1 MSELNKE
8 NNEQK
13 LKKINEESSKI
24 NNPIDRSERKLE
36 DSLKDIDDMLSNPEK
51 LKDGYN
57 ILSNYET
64 QKNFYLNFLKISFDS
79 NLNKNIQRK
88 KLSGC
93 CFICFIKKN
102 YDIEGLIT
110 DEEKLNIVAF
120 LLDKTNTNDYFLKNF
135 ISNVLGYIGAKE
147 FPNCYESFIKILIN
161 KLNNLIT
168 NPDENQIDTILR
180 IFISVLKF
188 CDDRC
193 AIITYE
199 VFPVII
205 NIFKSSKNNQKNREK
220 CLIIISLLLNKLS
233 YADGNDMDLLSK
245 SLDTNGLMENSISLF
260 TSILVS
266 NPKMLLDIKK
276 WTIRILD
283 ILVRDMPIYSSKFFN
298 LLIEPVWR
306 LIVLELNLYSNCIV
320 FNKEIEYT
328 EEEEITIEE
337 ENHIYE
343 HGYESDDEDEIN
355 GMEGL
360 IMELIDFTVDLLKRN
375 SVIEALRPA
384 LFTFLLC
391 IKGYLL
397 LPHNSIVLWKDNAN
411 LYISEEYD
419 EENINSVRSKTLGLI
434 REISKEIEDDALMN
448 FISLLIDEL
457 TKGINLDSYKEVIK
471 LDDYNLV
478 TPYLEKLNK
487 DKIYVKM
494 RQESNLLI
502 LGSISDDLFRL
513 KESQILSQKETE
525 NLLNFLLNLIK
536 NVENENEILIGRTIW
551 CLSKLLCLVRND
563 INFLTKIFDSV
574 SQTMINKKSDLSIQL
589 VSAQCISIICQR
601 LISQKKEIQSKY
613 ITKDYD
619 SLIEILNKVNEDT
632 RFIPIENLLYLT
644 KLSKENSLYIPL
656 HHLTPV
662 LKIYAENFND
672 TYVGPKILELIKIWC
687 EDKKSAHCLIDKFI
701 PIAIKV
707 FEDFY
712 KKNIGKTDEVF
723 EEVKNTVMTEHS
735 NPDIKTSSDMLPNLI
750 DIINMLIKYCNE
762 NKDENNLIWITLIV
776 KSLCD
781 ILLLSNDVTILQHGC
796 SLLRFYIALCK
807 NIIIKQNQIPLLLK
821 VIDHYLD
828 INLYENS
835 MLYLGNV
842 ICQFFF
848 HIENKI
854 IPSLLENIVKR
865 IYKAKMPSI
874 VQSLILVYS
883 RFIVK
888 YPIDT
893 LNFLISIQVENRV
906 GLKVLIDK
914 WLLHQPL
921 FRGKYFKN
929 ISIKALSVLYS
940 MKNSIVESLMVIGY
954 NPSHNLASV
963 EVNAPCKILSV
974 LIRCLNNEIMQEKI
988 KNKKTNYDD
997 LDNENEENENDY
1009 NDEDDEKLNEDDFKD
1024 ENNDDEKKNKDNNK
1038 NNEDDGKIDIGD
1050 EEFNNIQEEPK
1061 DFSSKLSFLNNQG
1074 KAGGLNNV
1082 EQGSEIY
1089 LTEMLGFDYND
1100 IDSDEEENIE
1110 DDLIYLTDIEYDFV
1124 LKDYLIDFFYKF
1136 YKTDELYL
1144 TECLKLLP
1152 KEDQKMFKGFE
1163 IIPTNNNNVE
1173 GSSGNSTGSINNS
1186 DTTSKTP

>member
-1 MSELNKE
+1 MSEKYKESNSNTLEKIDEEPLNKNITINRTE
-8 NNEQK
+8 LK
-13 LKKINEESSKI
+13 L
-24 NNPIDRSERKLE
+24 D
-36 DSLKDIDDMLSNPEK
+36 DSLKVIDELLSNPEK
-51 LKDGYN
+51 LKNGFN
-57 ILSNYET
+57 ILSSHET
-64 QKNFYLNFLKISFDS
+64 QKNFYINFLKISFDS
-79 NLNKNIQRK
+79 TLNKNKQRM
-88 KLSGC
+88 KLSAC
-93 CFICFIKKN
+93 CFICFLQKN
-102 YDIEGLIT
+102 YDIEGLIL
-110 DEEKLNIVAF
+110 DDEKLNIVSF
-120 LLDKTNTNDYFLKNF
+120 LLDKINTSDYFLKNF
-135 ISNVLGYIGAKE
+135 IAKVLGYIGAKE

-161 KLNNLIT
+161 KLNDLISKQ
-168 NPDENQIDTILR
+168 DENQIDTILR
-180 IFISVLKF
+180 IFICVLKN

-199 VFPVII
+199 VLPVII

-220 CLIIISLLLNKLS
+220 CLIIISFLLNKLS

-245 SLDTNGLMENSISLF
+245 SLDTNALMENSISLF

-276 WTIRILD
+276 YTIRILD

-298 LLIEPVWR
+298 LLIEPTWR
-306 LIVLELNLYSNCIV
+306 LIVLELNLYCNSIV

-343 HGYESDDEDEIN
+343 HGYESDDDEETS

-375 SVIEALRPA
+375 SVIDALRPA

-397 LPHNSIVLWKDNAN
+397 LPHNSIVLWKDNSN

-434 REISKEIEDDALMN
+434 REISKEIEDEALIN
-448 FISLLIDEL
+448 FIRLLIDEL
-457 TKGINLDSYKEVIK
+457 MKGINLDSYKEVIK

-478 TPYLEKLNK
+478 KPYLEKLNN
-487 DKIYVKM
+487 DPLYIQM

-502 LGSISDDLFRL
+502 LGNISDDLFRL
-513 KESQILSQKETE
+513 KEGQLLTKKETE
-525 NLLNFLLNLIK
+525 NLMNFLINLIK
-536 NVENENEILIGRTIW
+536 NVEKENSILIGRTIW

-563 INFLTKIFDSV
+563 IDYLTKIFESV
-574 SQTMINKKSDLSIQL
+574 SQTLINPKSDLSIQL

-613 ITKDYD
+613 ITKNYD
-619 SLIEILNKVNEDT
+619 ALILILNKVNEDT

-644 KLSKENSLYIPL
+644 KLSKENALYIPL

-672 TYVGPKILELIKIWC
+672 NYVGSKILELIKIWC
-687 EDKKSAHCLIDKFI
+687 EDKRSAHCLIDKFI

-712 KKNIGKTDEVF
+712 RNNIGKTDEVF

-750 DIINMLIKYCNE
+750 DIITMLIKYCNE
-762 NKDENNLIWITLIV
+762 NKDDTNLIWIALIV

-807 NIIIKQNQIPLLLK
+807 NIILRQNQVPLLLK

-828 INLYENS
+828 MSLLENS

-854 IPSLLENIVKR
+854 IPNLLENIVKR

-954 NPSHNLASV
+954 NPSHSVASV

-988 KNKKTNYDD
+988 KNKKTNLDD
-997 LDNENEENENDY
+997 LDNEDDRDNYDDNEDRDDNNANDDDEFKEE
-1009 NDEDDEKLNEDDFKD
+1009 DEDEKEK
-1024 ENNDDEKKNKDNNK
+1024 EKEKKDDN
-1038 NNEDDGKIDIGD
+1038 KIDIGD

-1074 KAGGLNNV
+1074 KSGGLNNL

-1100 IDSDEEENIE
+1100 LDSDEEENVE
-1110 DDLIYLTDIEYDFV
+1110 DDLIYLTDIESDFV
-1124 LKDYLIDFFYKF
+1124 LKDYLIDFFHKF

-1152 KEDQKMFKGFE
+1152 KEDQKMFKSFE
-1163 IIPTNNNNVE
+1163 IIPTNNNAE
-1173 GSSGNSTGSINNS
+1173 MSTGNSNSSVNNS
-1186 DTTSKTP
+1186 DTTSKTS

>member
-1 MSELNKE
+1 
-8 NNEQK
+8 
-13 LKKINEESSKI
+13 
-24 NNPIDRSERKLE
+24 
-36 DSLKDIDDMLSNPEK
+36 
-51 LKDGYN
+51 
-57 ILSNYET
+57 
-64 QKNFYLNFLKISFDS
+64 
-79 NLNKNIQRK
+79 
-88 KLSGC
+88 
-93 CFICFIKKN
+93 
-102 YDIEGLIT
+102 
-110 DEEKLNIVAF
+110 
-120 LLDKTNTNDYFLKNF
+120 
-135 ISNVLGYIGAKE
+135 
-147 FPNCYESFIKILIN
+147 
-161 KLNNLIT
+161 
-168 NPDENQIDTILR
+168 
-180 IFISVLKF
+180 
-188 CDDRC
+188 
-193 AIITYE
+193 
-199 VFPVII
+199 
-205 NIFKSSKNNQKNREK
+205 
-220 CLIIISLLLNKLS
+220 
-233 YADGNDMDLLSK
+233 
-245 SLDTNGLMENSISLF
+245 
-260 TSILVS
+260 
-266 NPKMLLDIKK
+266 
-276 WTIRILD
+276 
-283 ILVRDMPIYSSKFFN
+283 
-298 LLIEPVWR
+298 
-306 LIVLELNLYSNCIV
+306 
-320 FNKEIEYT
+320 
-328 EEEEITIEE
+328 
-337 ENHIYE
+337 
-343 HGYESDDEDEIN
+343 
-355 GMEGL
+355 
-360 IMELIDFTVDLLKRN
+360 
-375 SVIEALRPA
+375 
-384 LFTFLLC
+384 
-391 IKGYLL
+391 
-397 LPHNSIVLWKDNAN
+397 
-411 LYISEEYD
+411 
-419 EENINSVRSKTLGLI
+419 
-434 REISKEIEDDALMN
+434 
-448 FISLLIDEL
+448 
-457 TKGINLDSYKEVIK
+457 
-471 LDDYNLV
+471 
-478 TPYLEKLNK
+478 
-487 DKIYVKM
+487 M

-513 KESQILSQKETE
+513 KESQILSQQETE

-574 SQTMINKKSDLSIQL
+574 SHTMINKKSDLSIQL

-619 SLIEILNKVNEDT
+619 TLIEILNKVNEDT

-644 KLSKENSLYIPL
+644 KLSKENALYIPL

-687 EDKKSAHCLIDKFI
+687 EDKKSAHYLIDKFI

-750 DIINMLIKYCNE
+750 DIICMLIKYCNE

-807 NIIIKQNQIPLLLK
+807 DIIKRQNQIPLLLK

-828 INLYENS
+828 INLYESS

-854 IPSLLENIVKR
+854 IPNILENIIKR

-893 LNFLISIQVENRV
+893 INFLISIQIENRV

-954 NPSHNLASV
+954 NPSHNVASV

-997 LDNENEENENDY
+997 LDNENEDNENDF
-1009 NDEDDEKLNEDDFKD
+1009 NDEDDEKLNDDDFK
-1024 ENNDDEKKNKDNNK
+1024 EENDDENKDNK

-1050 EEFNNIQEEPK
+1050 EVFNNIQEEPK

-1074 KAGGLNNV
+1074 KTGGLNNV

-1100 IDSDEEENIE
+1100 IDSEEEENIE
-1110 DDLIYLTDIEYDFV
+1110 DDLVYLTDIEYDFV
-1124 LKDYLIDFFYKF
+1124 LKDYIIDFFHKF

-1163 IIPTNNNNVE
+1163 IIPTNNSNAE
-1173 GSSGNSTGSINNS
+1173 GSSGNSIGSINNS
-1186 DTTSKTP
+1186 DTTSKTS

>member
-1 MSELNKE
+1 MSEKY
-8 NNEQK
+8 K
-13 LKKINEESSKI
+13 ESSSKQLEQIDEEPI
-24 NNPIDRSERKLE
+24 NKNITINRSELKFE
-36 DSLKDIDDMLSNPEK
+36 DSLKEIDEMITNPEK
-51 LKDGYN
+51 LKDGFN
-57 ILSNYET
+57 ILSAHENKKNY
-64 QKNFYLNFLKISFDS
+64 YINFLKICFDPS
-79 NLNKNIQRK
+79 LNKNKKRM

-93 CFICFIKKN
+93 CFVCFLEKN
-102 YDIEGLIT
+102 YDTEGLIL
-110 DEEKLNIVAF
+110 DKEKLNIVSF
-120 LLDKTNTNDYFLKNF
+120 LLDKLDTSDYFLKNF
-135 ISNVLGYIGAKE
+135 IAKVLGFIGAKE

-161 KLNNLIT
+161 KLNNLISKQ
-168 NPDENQIDTILR
+168 DENQIDTILR
-180 IFISVLKF
+180 IFISVLKN

-199 VFPVII
+199 VLPVII
-205 NIFKSSKNNQKNREK
+205 NTFKSSKNNQKNREK
-220 CLIIISLLLNKLS
+220 CLILISYLLNKLS

-245 SLDTNGLMENSISLF
+245 SLDTNALMENSISLF

-276 WTIRILD
+276 YTIRILD

-298 LLIEPVWR
+298 LLIEPTWR
-306 LIVLELNLYSNCIV
+306 LIVLELNLYCNCTV

-343 HGYESDDEDEIN
+343 HGYESDDDEETN

-397 LPHNSIVLWKDNAN
+397 LPHNSIILWKDNAN

-434 REISKEIEDDALMN
+434 REISKEIEDESLLN
-448 FISLLIDEL
+448 FIRLLIDEL
-457 TKGINLDSYKEVIK
+457 MKGINLDSYKEVIK

-478 TPYLEKLNK
+478 KPYLEKLNK
-487 DKIYVKM
+487 DPLYIQM

-502 LGSISDDLFRL
+502 LGNISDDLFRL
-513 KESQILSQKETE
+513 KESQLFSQKETE
-525 NLLNFLLNLIK
+525 NLMNFLINLIK
-536 NVENENEILIGRTIW
+536 NVEKDNSILIGRTIW
-551 CLSKLLCLVRND
+551 CLSKLLCLVRTD
-563 INFLTKIFDSV
+563 IDYLTKIFDSV
-574 SQTMINKKSDLSIQL
+574 SQTLINSKSDLSIQL

-601 LISQKKEIQSKY
+601 LITQKKEIKSKY
-613 ITKDYD
+613 FTKDYD
-619 SLIEILNKVNEDT
+619 ALIEILNKVNEDT

-644 KLSKENSLYIPL
+644 KLSKENALYIPL

-672 TYVGPKILELIKIWC
+672 NYVGPKILELIKIWC
-687 EDKKSAHCLIDKFI
+687 EDKRSAHCLIDKFI

-712 KKNIGKTDEVF
+712 KNNIGKVDNDF

-750 DIINMLIKYCNE
+750 DIITMLIKYCNE
-762 NKDENNLIWITLIV
+762 NKDDTNLIWIALIV

-807 NIIIKQNQIPLLLK
+807 NIIIRQNQVPLLLK

-828 INLYENS
+828 MSLLENS

-854 IPSLLENIVKR
+854 IPNLLENIVKR

-888 YPIDT
+888 FPIDT

-954 NPSHNLASV
+954 NPSHSVASV

-997 LDNENEENENDY
+997 LDNEDDHDNYDDNDDS
-1009 NDEDDEKLNEDDFKD
+1009 NN
-1024 ENNDDEKKNKDNNK
+1024 NNDDEFKEEDDEEKEKEKK
-1038 NNEDDGKIDIGD
+1038 DDGKIEIGD
-1050 EEFNNIQEEPK
+1050 EVFNNIQEEPK

-1074 KAGGLNNV
+1074 KTGGLNNL

-1100 IDSDEEENIE
+1100 IDSEEEENVE
-1110 DDLIYLTDIEYDFV
+1110 DDLVYLTDIDFDFV
-1124 LKDYLIDFFYKF
+1124 LKDYLMDFFHKF

-1152 KEDQKMFKGFE
+1152 KEDQKMFKSFE
-1163 IIPTNNNNVE
+1163 IIPTNNNAE
-1173 GSSGNSTGSINNS
+1173 MSTGNSNSSINNS
-1186 DTTSKTP
+1186 DTTSKTS